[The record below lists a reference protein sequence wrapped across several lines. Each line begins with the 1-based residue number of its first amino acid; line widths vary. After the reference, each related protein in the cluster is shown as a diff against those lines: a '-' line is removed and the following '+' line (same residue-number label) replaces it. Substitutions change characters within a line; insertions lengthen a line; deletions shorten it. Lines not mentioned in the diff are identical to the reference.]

1 LGNRWALRDDA
12 ARDNRAVE
20 PSRDSSR
27 SRQPS
32 TWPPPGASQ
41 RYRPGRIAGPAEDR
55 LDRRFAHTL
64 LPIAVGYT
72 LAHYF
77 SLLVLQGQNG
87 YIRASD
93 PFGQGWD
100 LFGTAGWVQNPLPC
114 PPPPS
119 PWSR

>member
-1 LGNRWALRDDA
+1 
-12 ARDNRAVE
+12 V
-20 PSRDSSR
+20 
-27 SRQPS
+27 
-32 TWPPPGASQ
+32 
-41 RYRPGRIAGPAEDR
+41 
-55 LDRRFAHTL
+55 HTL

-93 PFGQGWD
+93 PSGQGWD